1 MRHFTIIG
9 LATWL
14 ALVGLACGSE
24 DLGEVGFDESLPE
37 ESEEPDFFGEL
48 TVDVSDTIVGT
59 WKVQSYSWGGNE
71 ERDAELGIGTESVLT
86 FAADGAISGLSAPPL
101 FNYVEYVEAGPYSYS
116 YCENAIAP
124 ADLVGRTGIAPA
136 AWFELNLDI
145 TGGFIDGRIT
155 YELVE
160 TPFNPIIR
168 FIVSGLQYTM
178 CCDGYIYDDDP
189 NSYGQCDD
197 DFQPEYYEVED
208 RRGYLVIGARENELA
223 LLKDG
228 DDDFNGYVVI
238 LTRVTETESNE

>member
-24 DLGEVGFDESLPE
+24 DLSEAGFDESLPQ

-59 WKVQSYSWGGNE
+59 WKVQSYSLAGNE
-71 ERDAELGIGTESVLT
+71 EEDAALGIGTESVLT
-86 FAADGAISGLSAPPL
+86 FAADGAISGLSALPL
-101 FNYVEYVEAGPYSYS
+101 FDYREYVEAGPGPY
-116 YCENAIAP
+116 YCENTIAP
-124 ADLVGRTGIAPA
+124 ADLVGRTGIMPA
-136 AWFELNLDI
+136 AWFEPDFNN
-145 TGGFIDGRIT
+145 TNGFIDGTIS

-168 FIVSGLQYTM
+168 FIVSGLRYTM

-189 NSYGQCDD
+189 NSYGQCGD
-197 DFQPEYYEVED
+197 DFQPEYYEIED

-223 LLKDG
+223 LLRDA

-238 LTRVTETESNE
+238 LTRVTETETN